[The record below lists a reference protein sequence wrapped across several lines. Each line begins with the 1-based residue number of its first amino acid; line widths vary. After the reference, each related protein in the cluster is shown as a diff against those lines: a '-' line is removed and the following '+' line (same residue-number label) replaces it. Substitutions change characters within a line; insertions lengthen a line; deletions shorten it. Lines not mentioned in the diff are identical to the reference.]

1 MVSVLTLLPIS
12 VNGMGVREGATIL
25 LLQPLG
31 VSQTSAMTLA
41 FLWFAVYIC
50 VSLLGGLAYLTT
62 PRSALTSHSKD
73 GADHGSVDHH
83 PDQGRTGQLDQAA

>member
-31 VSQTSAMTLA
+31 VSKETAMTLA
-41 FLWFAVYIC
+41 FLWFAVYVC

-62 PRSALTSHSKD
+62 QRPALTTLSKD
-73 GADHGSVDHH
+73 GAEHGSVDHH
-83 PDQGRTGQLDQAA
+83 SDQGRAGQLDQAA